1 MFFIWKR
8 KTKSGGVFFYIEGRR
23 RGMQAKYFVSE
34 IKYTKKNAK
43 EIGPTK
49 EKVD

>member
-1 MFFIWKR
+1 
-8 KTKSGGVFFYIEGRR
+8 
-23 RGMQAKYFVSE
+23 MQAKYFVSE

-49 EKVD
+49 EKVDQETASFNFKDDDDGS